1 MAGGSE
7 GDGEIKDIDRQIKEA
22 KRASTAS
29 VSLEEKLTMQKQVR
43 ALEST
48 RNGKRRAL
56 FEAQDEVDRM

>member
-1 MAGGSE
+1 VAGGSE